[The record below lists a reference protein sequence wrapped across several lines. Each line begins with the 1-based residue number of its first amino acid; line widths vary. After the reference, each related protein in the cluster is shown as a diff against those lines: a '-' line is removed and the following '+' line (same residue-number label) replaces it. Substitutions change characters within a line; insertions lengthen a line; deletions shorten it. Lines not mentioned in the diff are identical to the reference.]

1 MAKSGGGG
9 SPKPAAPAAPA
20 KPAAPAFS
28 VVEILKHILSG
39 AAGVVIGEATSK
51 AGEGAKAAMGPTSA
65 FMSWWPREAG
75 EPLLSVANLGK
86 FAGLLVGLGLYKK
99 VDPFPGSKADNAAV
113 YGLAAY
119 LASQLVVERKND
131 MGSHFGSLEGNLFV
145 GLAEKKFSSIV
156 DVMDWV
162 NGLDHRQERQLAE
175 MLNAALANDDGE
187 GKKRGAVL
195 DALADQS
202 VRDMLSR
209 TLEKKPA
216 SPPVADALKAMSAT
230 VKAVVT
236 SPEAV
241 AADQAAAD
249 ALASLRTKLPWLH
262 K

>member
-9 SPKPAAPAAPA
+9 GAPKPAAPAAPA

-28 VVEILKHILSG
+28 VMSILHQLLPGLAG
-39 AAGVVIGEATSK
+39 AAVAAAADK
-51 AGEGAKAAMGPTSA
+51 AGEGAKSAMGPTSA

-86 FAGLLVGLGLYKK
+86 FAALLVGLGLYKK

-131 MGSHFGSLEGNLFV
+131 MGSHFGSFEGNLFV
-145 GLAEKKFSSIV
+145 GLAVKEFDSLN

-162 NGLDHRQERQLAE
+162 NSLDHRQERQLAE
-175 MLNAALANDDGE
+175 MLNAAIAEDKGTRDS
-187 GKKRGAVL
+187 VL
-195 DALADQS
+195 KALADQS

-209 TLEKKPA
+209 TLEKKPVS
-216 SPPVADALKAMSAT
+216 SPVMDVL
-230 VKAVVT
+230 T
-236 SPEAV
+236 SPTVV
-241 AADQAAAD
+241 AADQKAAD
-249 ALASLRTKLPWLH
+249 ILADIRAKLPWLH

>member
-28 VVEILKHILSG
+28 MIGLLHQFLPGLAG
-39 AAGVVIGEATSK
+39 AAVAAAADK
-51 AGEGAKAAMGPTSA
+51 AGEGAKSAMGPTSA

-187 GKKRGAVL
+187 RKKRGAVL

-236 SPEAV
+236 SPEVV
-241 AADQAAAD
+241 AADQAAAKKLKD
-249 ALASLRTKLPWLH
+249 LRKNFPWL
-262 K
+262 KK

>member
-1 MAKSGGGG
+1 MATKKGA
-9 SPKPAAPAAPA
+9 PKPAAPAAPA

-28 VVEILKHILSG
+28 PLRILEHLIPGIAG
-39 AAGVVIGEATSK
+39 AAVAAAADK
-51 AGEGAKAAMGPTSA
+51 AGEGAKSAMGPTSA

-86 FAGLLVGLGLYKK
+86 LAAILVGLGLYKK

-113 YGLAAY
+113 YGLATY

-131 MGSHFGSLEGNLFV
+131 MGSHFGSFEGNLFV
-145 GLAEKKFSSIV
+145 GLAAKDFTSLN

-162 NGLDHRQERQLAE
+162 NSLDHRQERQLAE
-175 MLNAALANDDGE
+175 MLGAALDDKTPDAATKTAVLAALANPT
-187 GKKRGAVL
+187 
-195 DALADQS
+195 

-216 SPPVADALKAMSAT
+216 SPPIADALKAMSAN
-230 VKAVVT
+230 VKAFAT
-236 SPEAV
+236 SPEVV
-241 AADQAAAD
+241 AADQTAAD
-249 ALASLRTKLPWLH
+249 ALRSVRTNFPWLR